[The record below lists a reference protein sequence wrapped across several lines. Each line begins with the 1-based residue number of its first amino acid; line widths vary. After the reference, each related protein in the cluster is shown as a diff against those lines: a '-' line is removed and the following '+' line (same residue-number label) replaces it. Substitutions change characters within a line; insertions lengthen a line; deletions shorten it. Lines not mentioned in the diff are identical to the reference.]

1 MFPPLAACAQANAG
15 RLRRLRRGDEELKQK
30 KIPAGTMLGSSSQKM
45 SCANGCGMTWGKGA
59 NQCDDLNTRH
69 IAPRCC
75 KCVKQLI
82 PGWNFD
88 EWACVACMN
97 RQREQ
102 QTPQA
107 PPASATAASAG
118 AASNEAAPLI
128 QPCKTNTIRVGST
141 TTLDAHL
148 ERVYLRRSASCSS
161 LRGDGHGRPWRC

>member
-118 AASNEAAPLI
+118 AASNEAARLI
-128 QPCKTNTIRVGST
+128 QRREQEEQRARE
-141 TTLDAHL
+141 AH
-148 ERVYLRRSASCSS
+148 ERQQREQQRREQEERERRA
-161 LRGDGHGRPWRC
+161 REAVR